1 MSYERIVFV
10 DNVTPLNAQNFN
22 HIESGIVGVE
32 EELEN
37 TSTEITTLKQ
47 SQTSINATIER
58 NAIKL
63 AENTTQLAQNNA
75 KLSDNINKINTVNNK
90 VNEMDTLLNTIDDQI
105 SDLVVSMDGGTF

>member
-10 DNVTPLNAQNFN
+10 DSVTPLNAQNFN

-32 EELEN
+32 EEIEN

-47 SQTSINATIER
+47 SQAAINATIER
-58 NAIKL
+58 NATKL

-75 KLSDNINKINTVNNK
+75 KLSDNINKLNSVSNK
-90 VNEMDTLLNTIDDQI
+90 VNEMDSLLDVIDDQI
-105 SDLVVSMDGGTF
+105 SGLIVSMDGGTF